1 MSQPC
6 NVPEGYVQGDPNRN
20 FLFQIAVSLKR
31 SIFDPSLV
39 KPKCVLGVADF
50 FQFSAVCLQFSAVCL
65 QFPKKSATLQT
76 HFGLYNMGSNIHSFW
91 AMAMFS
97 ENIELI
103 TWPQCFPINS
113 HLLTNPTFKIWWW
126 SSVEVPVQWKN
137 ERIGVILLHLFFI
150 SIQMYFF
157 FLQYVYVF
165 RIPNNTCQI
174 VLCST
179 CQ

>member
-50 FQFSAVCLQFSAVCL
+50 FQFSAVCLQF
-65 QFPKKSATLQT
+65 PKKSATLQT

-91 AMAMFS
+91 AMAIWNKKFRFGS
-97 ENIELI
+97 PCNTLGLESVH
-103 TWPQCFPINS
+103 TP
-113 HLLTNPTFKIWWW
+113 TNFIQKRGSFTVI
-126 SSVEVPVQWKN
+126 
-137 ERIGVILLHLFFI
+137 RIICSYTQILWNHCRDGTLVNFVSLHI
-150 SIQMYFF
+150 G
-157 FLQYVYVF
+157 
-165 RIPNNTCQI
+165 
-174 VLCST
+174 
-179 CQ
+179 